1 MSFPKAARSKKTF
14 DKRFLRELQLL
25 LMSDFVVKQTK
36 RMLQLLDRNEV
47 RVVLKTQPLRNK
59 CVQTST

>member
-1 MSFPKAARSKKTF
+1 MREILVVSSKCPASERARSQKTF

-25 LMSDFVVKQTK
+25 LMSDFVVKQIK

-47 RVVLKTQPLRNK
+47 RVAH
-59 CVQTST
+59 

>member
-1 MSFPKAARSKKTF
+1 MVKGLAVKKTF

-25 LMSDFVVKQTK
+25 LMSDFVAKQTK

-47 RVVLKTQPLRNK
+47 RVVPKHTTLT
-59 CVQTST
+59 